1 MSNVSKPASE
11 PETRAPLRQDPEH
24 DALLFSGGPL
34 RGLEKR
40 LGLAGGNRSFMRRAL
55 LTVAV
60 SWVPL
65 VLLTALRG
73 DLVRSDTANSFIL
86 DFGAQARFLL
96 AAPLLVLA
104 EAVCVPQLAAIARNL
119 VDSGLVS
126 QTDRFRYDAAV
137 DSSQRLMN
145 SWVVGAVLIG
155 LAYALVLASVKATSP
170 DIIPSWHGRLNPFAA
185 TPAGWWG
192 LLVSL
197 PLLLLLLL
205 GWLWRICIW
214 TRFLWLVN
222 RLQLQLEAPHPDHA
236 GGLAFVGRSL
246 EAFLP
251 IGFIVGVIC
260 AGPVAN
266 QVVHH
271 HASPQQYK
279 SVAIGAAIGVVLLC
293 AGPLL
298 VFLRRL
304 LEQRSQGELQYG
316 ALALRMDKRLRL
328 KYLGVRS
335 GLDQGTFDMS
345 DFTGTN
351 AANSLGGSAR
361 AIQILPL
368 ELRSVGLLMITTFL
382 PFVPVWLLAVPFDEL
397 AKKLSAFLL

>member
-1 MSNVSKPASE
+1 VSNLSRPGSERAAALRPCPAHE
-11 PETRAPLRQDPEH
+11 
-24 DALLFSGGPL
+24 ALLFSGGPPW
-34 RGLEKR
+34 GLGKW
-40 LGLAGGNRSFMRRAL
+40 LGLAGGTRPFMRRAL
-55 LTVAV
+55 ITVAV
-60 SWVPL
+60 GWLPL

-86 DFGAQARFLL
+86 DFGVQARFLV

-104 EAVCVPQLAAIARNL
+104 EAVCVPRLAAIAQQFI
-119 VDSGLVS
+119 DSGMVA
-126 QTDRFRYDAAV
+126 QTERSRYDAAV
-137 DSSQRLMN
+137 GSSQRLMN
-145 SWVVGAVLIG
+145 SRVIEIVFIG
-155 LAYALVLASVKATSP
+155 LAYALVFALVKAAPSEM
-170 DIIPSWHGRLNPFAA
+170 IPSWHGRLNPLAA

-197 PLLLLLLL
+197 PILLLLQL

-214 TRFLWLVN
+214 TRFLWLMN

-236 GGLAFVGRSL
+236 AGLAFVGRSL

-271 HASPQQYK
+271 HASPQQFK
-279 SVAIGAAIGVVLLC
+279 SVPIGAAIAVTLLC

-304 LEQRSQGELQYG
+304 LEERHHGELQYS
-316 ALALRMDKRLRL
+316 ALALRMDRRLRL
-328 KYLGVRS
+328 KYRS
-335 GLDQGTFDMS
+335 VGSDIDQGAPDMS

-351 AANSLGGSAR
+351 AANAIGGTASAVR
-361 AIQILPL
+361 VLPL
-368 ELRSVGLLMITTFL
+368 ELRSVGLLMVTTFL
-382 PFVPVWLLAVPFDEL
+382 PFVPVWLLAVPLDEL